1 MKAFHIL
8 APLVLSQVWTTAQV
22 LPGANGGGGAPPP
35 QPAPANDTAPR
46 SNNSNKSGGNLL
58 GDTLPFLD
66 PGSETVTWDGKM
78 WNVTNNRLLMSR
90 FEVYL
95 ATPEAATPEDKAYRD
110 TIKQI
115 LKLLAPTR
123 EGGPDAAAAFA
134 LLPEAGDFAIDGGL
148 CNTLA
153 NAITDVW
160 MSKQNADQRR
170 RANDA
175 MLARRKELE
184 WNIER
189 GMNTGSIADPNN
201 RKGPQGKGQ
210 NQQAKQDEQ
219 TIALTLGRVSGY
231 VKSVAEIEA
240 RMKLNETAIGVSEI
254 TGKIQYQGLLAQ
266 FFLQRRFE
274 HALMACR
281 FYPLVFRDG
290 DSTLQLNDDSDL
302 KRIFGSTLGTPPTVS
317 TIDSF
322 ASEAIRSVD
331 EAVVAFEQ
339 LVAREDFDSAS
350 KRLSE
355 AFAVGEYLPRI
366 RTLPMK
372 LKLQVLDYVRDG
384 NQLISALEMRDF
396 GLAEELV
403 TKIRAKSRDF
413 DYSKPLAAIETAKT
427 LSDMRLNAARAAAV
441 KGDQDG
447 VAEEL
452 KGAAEIWPTNPKLR
466 ELSDMIGLNS
476 DVQAQSLTD
485 FDRLLSQRNYRQ
497 IFNDQGRFLAAA
509 INDPARQE
517 QLKEVLTTM
526 NRINMV
532 VHAAEE
538 ASKNGNSFGA
548 WEAIEKEFEKF
559 PTDPEITRLRSELS
573 VKSSEFVSAL
583 ERAKSNEERNQIGS
597 SIAWYLKARRIYPM
611 SEFAVNG
618 IKRLV
623 GKLENGGTPDAPPPA
638 TDSTPVDVAP

>member
-1 MKAFHIL
+1 MKSLSILLILTAIHAQAFG
-8 APLVLSQVWTTAQV
+8 QV
-22 LPGANGGGGAPPP
+22 LPGANGGGGGAPAP
-35 QPAPANDTAPR
+35 QPASSTDTAPR
-46 SNNSNKSGGNLL
+46 SNNSNKGGGNLL
-58 GDTLPFLD
+58 GDTLPFMD

-95 ATPEAATPEDKAYRD
+95 ATPEADSAEDKAYRD
-110 TIKQI
+110 TIKEI
-115 LKLLAPTR
+115 IKLLAPTR
-123 EGGPDAAAAFA
+123 KGGPDAPAAFA
-134 LLPEAGDFAIDGGL
+134 LLPEAGDFDIDAGL

-160 MSKQNADQRR
+160 MSKNNATQRR
-170 RANDA
+170 LANEA
-175 MLARRKELE
+175 MLERRKQLE

-189 GMNTGSIADPNN
+189 GMNTGAIADSNS
-201 RKGPQGKGQ
+201 RAGAQGKGKS
-210 NQQAKQDEQ
+210 QQAKQDEQ
-219 TIALTLGRVSGY
+219 TVALTLGRVSGY

-240 RMKLNETAIGVSEI
+240 RMKMNETAIGISEI
-254 TGKIQYQGLLAQ
+254 TGKVQYQGLIAQ

-281 FYPLVFRDG
+281 FYPHVFRDG

-322 ASEAIRSVD
+322 ASEAIRTVD
-331 EAVVAFEQ
+331 EAVVAFGQ

-366 RTLPMK
+366 RTLPMQLK
-372 LKLQVLDYVRDG
+372 LKVLDYVRDG

-403 TKIRAKSRDF
+403 AKIRSQSRDF

-441 KGDQDG
+441 KGDQNG

-466 ELSDMIGLNS
+466 DLSDMIGQNS
-476 DVQAQSLTD
+476 DVQAQSLID
-485 FDRLLSQRNYRQ
+485 LDRLLSQRNYRQ

-538 ASKNGNSFGA
+538 ANKNGNSFGA
-548 WEAIEKEFEKF
+548 WEAIEKEFQKF
-559 PTDPEITRLRSELS
+559 PTDPEITRLRSE
-573 VKSSEFVSAL
+573 SA
-583 ERAKSNEERNQIGS
+583 AAS
-597 SIAWYLKARRIYPM
+597 P
-611 SEFAVNG
+611 
-618 IKRLV
+618 
-623 GKLENGGTPDAPPPA
+623 GTSRPA
-638 TDSTPVDVAP
+638 ASTP